1 MARSPDF
8 LLGFGFASRDRG
20 LLRYLKAVKQ
30 GLTSVQDQFADIEK
44 SSKTATTGPT
54 SVTQAA
60 RTMVDPTRPEFI
72 RGTGRGRFGSR
83 FDDHRAFTER
93 IKESISPPDERKMKM
108 AQLERTL
115 NALNRRYQETG
126 DRLGMLKKFTAAY
139 VKELKRAKLRSAF
152 EAIGKGIQNVTER
165 ALTFIGVNEKVA
177 RFLIRQLP
185 SAISMTIK
193 GIGKLGKAFMGLFR
207 GRGRQ
212 KKGLP
217 ELLSPK
223 KKLWENLFFR
233 RKDITGVV
241 RGVGNLQKAVAAKM
255 AKAQPGAAVVQDVDK
270 GIERA
275 KKRLTKLDIGGTI
288 TRSVRA
294 AMEKVKEIIEKA
306 DIKKTLANEFK
317 KARDRATTQLEV
329 LDRRVKK
336 AVGKGM
342 AGRFSEAST
351 KIKGTLGKLAVQ
363 FKDFSDNV
371 TENVRKLIPPV
382 RDVGMEL
389 RSNFDD
395 MWTHLRRSGKKSF
408 DGVIEDKER
417 FVRKFD
423 KNFRDLASKTEVQ
436 LGRIGTEAGKQ
447 FSRMSRAA
455 RTSFE
460 QMGDKLEKSITEAV
474 RTAKRDTGAAERGVL
489 MEAQR
494 GKRVRERK
502 QTGNLVVAE
511 KMSQMEEMA
520 QKLMEAIRARSGGE
534 EGMKAGTSKG
544 QVINLEGLEDV
555 VAAIEAL
562 GSQLVSRLSRVEGAI
577 GKSAPRSEL
586 IPSAKKEEGGG
597 GLMELASFIPQLRGL
612 SVLKGLMR

>member
-1 MARSPDF
+1 M
-8 LLGFGFASRDRG
+8 
-20 LLRYLKAVKQ
+20 KAVKQ

-44 SSKTATTGPT
+44 SSKSTMTGSA

-60 RTMVDPTRPEFI
+60 RATVAPARQSVS
-72 RGTGRGRFGSR
+72 GVAGRGRFGSR

-93 IKESISPPDERKMKM
+93 IKEAISPPEESKMRMSK
-108 AQLERTL
+108 LERVL

-139 VKELKRAKLRSAF
+139 AKELKRAKLRTAF
-152 EAIGKGIQNVTER
+152 EAIGKGIQDVSEK

-177 RFLIRQLP
+177 RFLMRQLP

-193 GIGKLGKAFMGLFR
+193 GIGKLGKVFMGLFR
-207 GRGRQ
+207 SRGRQ

-233 RKDITGVV
+233 RKDITGIA
-241 RGVGNLQKAVAAKM
+241 RGVGNLQKAVAAQT
-255 AKAQPGAAVVQDVDK
+255 AKAQPGAAVVQEVDK

-288 TRSVRA
+288 TRSVSA
-294 AMEKVKEIIEKA
+294 AMEKVKAIIEKA
-306 DIKKTLANEFK
+306 DIKKALSNEFK
-317 KARDRATTQLEV
+317 KARDRVTTQLEV

-351 KIKGTLGKLAVQ
+351 KIKGTLGKLSGQ

-371 TENVRKLIPPV
+371 TENVRKLLPPV
-382 RDVGMEL
+382 RDVGLEL

-395 MWTHLRRSGKKSF
+395 MWTHLRRSGKSAF
-408 DGVIEDKER
+408 EGVIEDKEK

-423 KNFRDLASKTEVQ
+423 KNFRDLAGKTEVQ

-455 RTSFE
+455 RSSFE

-474 RTAKRDTGAAERGVL
+474 RTAKRDTGAAERSVL
-489 MEAQR
+489 MSAER
-494 GKRVRERK
+494 GKKTRERK
-502 QTGNLVVAE
+502 GTGNLMVAE

-534 EGMKAGTSKG
+534 EGMKAGKG

-562 GSQLVSRLSRVEGAI
+562 GMQLVSRLSRVEGAI
-577 GKSAPRSEL
+577 GKSVPRGEL